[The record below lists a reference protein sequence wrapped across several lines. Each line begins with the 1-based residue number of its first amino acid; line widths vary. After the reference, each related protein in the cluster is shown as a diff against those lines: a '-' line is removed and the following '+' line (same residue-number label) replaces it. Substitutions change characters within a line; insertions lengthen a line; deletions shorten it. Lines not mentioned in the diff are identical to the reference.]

1 MVNSA
6 YLSAQQYNR
15 QIEGSQSRDF
25 QRLSS
30 EVSSS
35 GASGD
40 YTTVEN
46 VRELL
51 SQEVILEGVQNYR
64 SDTLVNRQ
72 KMATIASVMGDLRT
86 ITSDLEVRVK
96 GFTSNPN
103 MKASELE
110 NYATAQL
117 QWMTSLLNKQYV
129 GEYLFSGT
137 ASTTAPV
144 TDLRTLPLLALGD
157 PVDTTYYLGAG
168 SNKMFRANDNTTIT
182 TNIRADD
189 EGISQ
194 LITALRYCINL
205 PASELPQRLAMANEL
220 CIQAQSSLI
229 DSGAALDSQIIILD
243 TTESN
248 LGDIEQWLEEN
259 IQAIG
264 VRSQAEV
271 IQDFYQ
277 KKTTLAMSQYI
288 TTASLNAIRDLIDRM
303 P

>member
-1 MVNSA
+1 MVNPA
-6 YLSAQQYNR
+6 YLSSLQYNR

-35 GASGD
+35 GASED
-40 YTTVEN
+40 FSTVAN
-46 VRELL
+46 VKELL

-64 SDTLVNRQ
+64 AETLVNRQ
-72 KMATIASVMGDLRT
+72 RMAAVASVVGELRT

-96 GFTSNPN
+96 GYTSNPN
-103 MKASELE
+103 MKPSELQ
-110 NYATAQL
+110 NYASSQL

-129 GEYLFSGT
+129 GNYLLSGT
-137 ASTTAPV
+137 ASTTASV
-144 TDLRTLPLLALGD
+144 MDLTTMPLLALGD
-157 PVDTTYYLGAG
+157 PVDKTYYLGAG
-168 SNKMFRANDNTTIT
+168 SNQMFRADDTTTVT

-189 EGISQ
+189 QGIAQ
-194 LITALRYCINL
+194 LITALRFCVNL
-205 PASELPQRLAMANEL
+205 PPSELSQRLAVANDL

-229 DSGAALDSQIIILD
+229 DSGANLDSQIIILD

-248 LGDIEQWLEEN
+248 LGDIEQLLEEN
-259 IQAIG
+259 IQAVG
-264 VRSQAEV
+264 VRSQADA

-277 KKTTLAMSQYI
+277 KKTSLAMTQYI